1 MYYTTNLCD
10 ILCLLEVLRPLP
22 MATKRRTI
30 DLLNPINPP
39 ADIWTNIYNW
49 VFKVGRY
56 ILVGVE
62 ALLLIVFFSRFV
74 MDEINNDLTKDIND
88 KVTLLSNSQFRSQ
101 EIKYRNIHTLLLD
114 VKDLEK
120 KQVINSTLV
129 AEIVSGVPST
139 LTLETFSFNNDK
151 VSMNINTSNI
161 KSVKDYEFSL
171 RQNNKIKDV
180 VVTLSKTG
188 NSTSTLDVSITFN
201 IVRGDKK

>member
-22 MATKRRTI
+22 MAAKKRTI

-62 ALLLIVFFSRFV
+62 AMLLVVFFSRFV

-88 KVTLLSNSQFRSQ
+88 KVTLLSNGEFRSR

-129 AEIVSGVPST
+129 AEIVSGVPSS

-151 VSMNINTSNI
+151 VSMNINTTTI

-188 NSTSTLDVSITFN
+188 NTGSELDVSITFN
-201 IVRGDKK
+201 IVRSDKK

>member
-1 MYYTTNLCD
+1 
-10 ILCLLEVLRPLP
+10 
-22 MATKRRTI
+22 MATKKRTI

-62 ALLLIVFFSRFV
+62 AMLLIVFFSRFV

-88 KVTLLSNSQFRSQ
+88 KVSLLSNSEFRSR
-101 EIKYRNIHTLLLD
+101 EIKYRNINTLLLD
-114 VKDLEK
+114 VRDLEK
-120 KQVINSTLV
+120 KQIINSTLV

-151 VSMNINTSNI
+151 VSMNINTTSI

-188 NSTSTLDVSITFN
+188 NTGSDLDVSITFN
-201 IVRGDKK
+201 IVRSDKK